1 MPTLTRLVLAIA
13 GDDEQEHVFD
23 TVSSSR
29 HASPVDATRSA
40 LRSLAQPGVPPLLV
54 DAMQTWLALPAA
66 AQACADIE
74 LPKLSLRLRD
84 ARARVGNSSQNGC
97 VLQEGTVSFG
107 VAGKQLATPLQ
118 AVRALVSL
126 EGVTLSLVAL
136 VATLG
141 KFKYE
146 GARPAFHFIGS
157 PDAALVDVRALQL
170 GKRSRGA
177 VYPSTASHF
186 LRRSRQLQAHAAAM
200 QDVGVSVDVP
210 STRRTHTPLLDAYVS
225 QVQHRDVLV
234 QCVSVFV

>member
-1 MPTLTRLVLAIA
+1 MY
-13 GDDEQEHVFD
+13 EQEHVFD

-29 HASPVDATRSA
+29 HASSVDAARAA
-40 LRSLAQPGVPPLLV
+40 LWSLAQTGVPALLV
-54 DAMQTWLALPAA
+54 NAMQTWLAGPATPAA

-74 LPKLSLRLRD
+74 LPELSMRLRD
-84 ARARVGNSSQNGC
+84 ARARVGKDGR

-107 VAGKQLATPLQ
+107 ITGKELETPLQ
-118 AVRALVSL
+118 AVRALVPL
-126 EGVTLSLVAL
+126 EGVTVSLVAL

-157 PDAALVDVRALQL
+157 QDAALVDVRALQL
-170 GKRSRGA
+170 GKRSKGA